1 MNCTNCGSSLRPT
14 AKLCIQCGTAVGS
27 PKPPVEI
34 KSELVER
41 NDSDL
46 HRSELAQ
53 IATAENSESVNPTSD
68 LPEKVNPMVVDQPKV
83 ETPQIS
89 STNSKYEVS
98 PEFANLS
105 PKDDSSSLKSANNT
119 DQQIGEK
126 KSSLVIPVVF
136 AGVVLAAAGFYFVT
150 NGADKKQVAANN
162 QPSPITTTQPS
173 TEAPVKR
180 VVSKE
185 LLNEMLQA
193 TSNAKWQEVATLI
206 SNGTSPPDK
215 VSVDDLLRSAQEK
228 LKGGKLE
235 EAQKTITEALIQ
247 DHTKGLS
254 WLIASQIFAK
264 LDATNVAESA
274 LKLAIYL
281 ATNREQA
288 ISTLSNKDSFEDAKF
303 KAVIGSV
310 LPSAD
315 AIPVK

>member
-27 PKPPVEI
+27 TKPPVEI
-34 KSELVER
+34 KSEKIEQI
-41 NDSDL
+41 DSDL
-46 HRSELAQ
+46 QRPELTQ
-53 IATAENSESVNPTSD
+53 VKTAENSDTINSTSFT
-68 LPEKVNPMVVDQPKV
+68 PEKVDATVVEQLKV
-83 ETPQIS
+83 ETPQITRS
-89 STNSKYEVS
+89 NSKYEVS

-105 PKDDSSSLKSANNT
+105 QKDESSSLKSEINA
-119 DQQIGEK
+119 DKQIGEK
-126 KSSLVIPVVF
+126 KSSIVFPVVL
-136 AGVVLAAAGFYFVT
+136 AGVVIAAAGFYFVT
-150 NGADKKQVAANN
+150 NGADKKQVVANSQPPQINTN
-162 QPSPITTTQPS
+162 QPSIAAT
-173 TEAPVKR
+173 AKR

-193 TSNAKWQEVATLI
+193 TSNEKWPEVATLI
-206 SNGTSPPDK
+206 SNGASPSDK
-215 VSVDDLLRSAQEK
+215 VSVEDLVQSAQEK
-228 LKGGKLE
+228 LKSGKFE

-254 WLIASQIFAK
+254 WLVASQIFAR
-264 LDATNVAESA
+264 LDAKPVAESS

-288 ISTLSNKDSFEDAKF
+288 ISTLSTNDSFEDAKF

-310 LPSAD
+310 LPSAN